1 MLAGGVEVPEAALDG
16 VPLADDAGRGEPV
29 GNVHRVEAGG
39 QGVVHGQRHA
49 VVLDLTGAR
58 EKSYWLVLERPE
70 VSVCWT
76 DPGFEPDLFVTADTV
91 ALHRIW
97 VGQLPL
103 APALRDGLIDVDGPD
118 ELRRAFP
125 DWLKLSVFTERG

>member
-1 MLAGGVEVPEAALDG
+1 MWRNAPGGTGWLASRSNG
-16 VPLADDAGRGEPV
+16 
-29 GNVHRVEAGG
+29 
-39 QGVVHGQRHA
+39 
-49 VVLDLTGAR
+49 TGAR

-125 DWLKLSVFTERG
+125 DWLKLSVSPACVKLPASATA